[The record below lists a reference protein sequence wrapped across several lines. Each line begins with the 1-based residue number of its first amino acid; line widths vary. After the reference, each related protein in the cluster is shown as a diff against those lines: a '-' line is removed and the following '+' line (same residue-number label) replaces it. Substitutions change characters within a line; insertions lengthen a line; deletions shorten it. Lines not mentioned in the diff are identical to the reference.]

1 MGSVIDNIKCP
12 KCGYEEATSELY
24 YKINQQTIFCG
35 RCGYSWDSGS
45 ASVKPKQSGGKG
57 VIYVGFDGGG
67 SLNQFSSK
75 YLKLIKEL
83 LKKNKLQNKCGES
96 PTEIYYIT
104 KTGKG
109 KWKKFYLIKLIEAK

>member
-1 MGSVIDNIKCP
+1 MGSVIDNIRCP

-57 VIYVGFDGGG
+57 VIYIGFNAVG
-67 SLNQFSSK
+67 NIRQFSNK
-75 YLKLIKEL
+75 YLKFLKEE
-83 LKKNKLQNKCGES
+83 LKKNKIKNGLGES
-96 PTEIYYIT
+96 VTEIYYT
-104 KTGKG
+104 KKIKG
-109 KWKKFYLIKLIEAK
+109 DWKKFYLIKLIEANK